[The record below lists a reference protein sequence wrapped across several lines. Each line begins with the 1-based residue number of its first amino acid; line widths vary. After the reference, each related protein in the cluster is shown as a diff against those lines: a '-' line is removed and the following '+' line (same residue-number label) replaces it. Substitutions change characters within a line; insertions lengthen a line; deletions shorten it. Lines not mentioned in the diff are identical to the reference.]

1 MGWVVVIASKGS
13 PPYMSSICILAIQI
27 EELHIFLICPH
38 HHHRHP
44 FCANFREFF
53 SEQIFLGW
61 NFPLFAT
68 LPSSHHCD
76 EFHWLTMDI
85 LIDGGLANKQNV
97 FVQITKCICSN
108 YKMYL
113 PKLQNVFVQI
123 ITKCICSNYKIYLSK
138 LQNVF
143 IKIDKY
149 ICQNRN
155 SILITTGS
163 TDWQWMFWWTMD
175 LHKHPNVFVWTSKC
189 IYRNQQMYLSQF
201 TNIYFKIATLSSSQH
216 QKSSAGWQCWF

>member
-1 MGWVVVIASKGS
+1 
-13 PPYMSSICILAIQI
+13 MSSICILAIQI

-38 HHHRHP
+38 HHHHHP
-44 FCANFREFF
+44 HLCKFRWIFFWTTISWMKLSLFCNSALITSLR
-53 SEQIFLGW
+53 W
-61 NFPLFAT
+61 VPLT
-68 LPSSHHCD
+68 DNGYSD
-76 EFHWLTMDI
+76 RWWT
-85 LIDGGLANKQNV
+85 GKQA
-97 FVQITKCICSN
+97 
-108 YKMYL
+108 
-113 PKLQNVFVQI
+113 
-123 ITKCICSNYKIYLSK
+123 KCICSNYKIYLSK

-216 QKSSAGWQCWF
+216 QKMDGGQNVFG